1 MKPSRPD
8 YATPP
13 ARARRRDV
21 LALVALVVAGCAVVD
36 APPGPADLEAGGT
49 ALRLTAD
56 DARHLLV
63 RTGFGASPAEVRALT
78 GERRDLAVDRLLADV
93 RKVAGAPLPPELARF
108 TRPAEGRGADEAER
122 RAFAARQAALALD
135 LRAWWLGEMLRTPAP
150 LGERM
155 TLFWHNHFVS
165 SLEKV
170 KSPALLARQNVL
182 LRRHAT
188 GSFADLLRAV
198 ARDPAMVL
206 YLDSAQNRKAAPNEN
221 FARELMELF
230 TLGEGHYGER
240 DVREA
245 ARAFTGWSLDRDTG
259 EFVVRRGQHDRGKKS
274 VLGRSGDLD
283 GDDVIG
289 ILLDRPETGRHV
301 VRRLWREFV
310 SPEPDEAV
318 VEAVGRRFQA
328 SGHDIRVALRAL
340 LLSEAFWAPARRG
353 ALIRSPVDLLVGT
366 LRTFAIEVPD
376 PAPLAVLS
384 AGLGQNLL
392 APPNVKGWPGGE
404 AWIDATTLLARKQFL
419 DRLFRGDGMGTPGE
433 LLAGAQARVG
443 GAAPRGPDGRV
454 RLAQALAGIRFDS
467 RAWLASLDDAS
478 GPAVA
483 RLVLALPP
491 VVADPSGPV
500 DLELLHRLSQDPV
513 YQLR

>member
-1 MKPSRPD
+1 
-8 YATPP
+8 
-13 ARARRRDV
+13 V
-21 LALVALVVAGCAVVD
+21 LATLALVVAGCAGVD
-36 APPGPADLEAGGT
+36 APPGPAPLQEGAK
-49 ALRLTAD
+49 ALLLTAD

-63 RTGFGASPAEVRALT
+63 RTGFGASPAEIRALT
-78 GERRDLAVDRLLADV
+78 GERRDLAVDRILAGV
-93 RKVAGAPLPPELARF
+93 RSVAGTPLPPELARF
-108 TRPAEGRGADEAER
+108 ARPVDRGSDETER
-122 RAFAARQAALALD
+122 RAFAMRQAGLAMD

-188 GSFADLLRAV
+188 GSFADMLRAV
-198 ARDPAMVL
+198 ARDPAMVV
-206 YLDSAQNRKAAPNEN
+206 YLDGAQNRKAAPNEN

-230 TLGEGHYGER
+230 TLGEGHYGEQ

-259 EFVVRRGQHDRGKKS
+259 EFVVRRGQHDRGRKS

-310 SPEPDEAV
+310 SPEPDEAA

-384 AGLGQNLL
+384 AGLGQNLF

-419 DRLFRGDGMGTPGE
+419 DRLFRGDGMGAPGD
-433 LLAGAQARVG
+433 LLAGAQARGG
-443 GAAPRGPDGRV
+443 GAALRGPDGRM

-467 RAWLASLDDAS
+467 RAWFASLDDAS
-478 GPAVA
+478 SPGVV

-491 VVADPSGPV
+491 VVADPSGPA
-500 DLELLHRLSQDPV
+500 DLELLRRLSQDPV